1 MIHEALTWI
10 GIALCLSQS
19 ATFAGLNLAVF
30 SLSWFRLEAEAAD
43 GNRDAAAVLAM
54 RRDPNS
60 VLATIAWGN
69 VSVNVLLTIL
79 SNSVLTGVGAFLFST
94 IFITIFGEI
103 VPQGYFSRHALK
115 MAAVLSPLLRGY
127 RVLLYPVVKPSAL
140 MLDAW
145 LGKEAIRYFRE
156 SELKDIIRRHM
167 LAEESEV
174 DRIEA
179 IGALNFLTIDDIPV
193 EQEGVPID
201 PASIISF
208 PLRNGIPHFS
218 SFTKSDDDPLLK
230 QINASGKSW
239 VVIVDEQNQPH
250 LMMDADG
257 FLRHALFADQPTDP
271 YDYCHRP
278 VVIRNCNEPLGKVM
292 AQLSFDQSTPG
303 DHIITYDTIL
313 LWTDEPRLISG
324 SDLLGRLLRGIVTRS
339 PRKEAGAIRP
349 SPSQ

>member
-30 SLSWFRLEAEAAD
+30 SLSRFRLEAEAAD

-69 VSVNVLLTIL
+69 VSVNVLLTLL
-79 SNSVLTGVGAFLFST
+79 SNSVLTGVGSFLFST

-115 MAAVLSPLLRGY
+115 MAAVFSPLLRGY

-174 DRIEA
+174 GRIEA
-179 IGALNFLTIDDIPV
+179 IGALNFLTIDEMPV

-201 PASIISF
+201 PASIISL
-208 PLRNGIPHFS
+208 PLRDGMPQFPP
-218 SFTKSDDDPLLK
+218 FTKLPGDPLLR
-230 QINASGKSW
+230 QIDASGKAW
-239 VVIVDEQNQPH
+239 VVIADEQSQPH

-257 FLRHALFADQPTDP
+257 FLRHALLSDQPTDP
-271 YDYCHRP
+271 YSYCHRP
-278 VVIRNCNEPLGKVM
+278 VIIRDRKEPLGTVV
-292 AQLSFDQSTPG
+292 AQLRFDTAAPG

-313 LWTDEPRLISG
+313 LWTDQPRLITG
-324 SDLLGRLLRGIVTRS
+324 SDLLGRLLRGIVTRV
-339 PRKEAGAIRP
+339 PRSEAGATQ
-349 SPSQ
+349 SFPSQ